1 MPCRP
6 SGRFQQGPQQRVS
19 MGLVRKA
26 TGVMT
31 TLGCGGG
38 DSNAKDSPEHLL
50 HKSLP
55 FTHNNQKKEQTSP
68 FPPCPQCIS
77 YCIYHIYLKKQSSSA
92 IPDLSP
98 SSLTGPTA
106 GMLHTGLWFSPDR
119 PAHGLHGWCSLEVN
133 SCSFLAAS
141 ALITIPSFGNV
152 YFCT

>member
-1 MPCRP
+1 MQAFWKISTGTTAESVNGLGEEGHWCHDHSWVWVRGLQCKGLSRTP
-6 SGRFQQGPQQRVS
+6 S
-19 MGLVRKA
+19 
-26 TGVMT
+26 
-31 TLGCGGG
+31 
-38 DSNAKDSPEHLL
+38 

-55 FTHNNQKKEQTSP
+55 FTRNNQKKEQTSP

-106 GMLHTGLWFSPDR
+106 GTLHTGLWFSPDR